1 MRIFLRLGALLGVT
15 AMLAACSLAPKYERP
30 DQQLPASWK
39 NVQLGNEPL
48 HTDWWKRFNDPVL
61 NQLVAEA
68 LKKNQDLAES
78 MAKIESAAAQAGV
91 TSAAI
96 WPSVNGEGQAT
107 AQGASEKGANTVPFN
122 RSGLSRWTTNYQG
135 ELGARL
141 LGQDQERLYRPYRYP
156 HADCA
161 EP

>member
-78 MAKIESAAAQAGV
+78 MAKIESAAARRDFRGHLAFRERRRPGY
-91 TSAAI
+91 
-96 WPSVNGEGQAT
+96 G
-107 AQGASEKGANTVPFN
+107 
-122 RSGLSRWTTNYQG
+122 SGRFGKRRQ
-135 ELGARL
+135 
-141 LGQDQERLYRPYRYP
+141 YR
-156 HADCA
+156 AL
-161 EP
+161 